1 MIYGSS
7 IFCISASMKRMK
19 KKAAYVLFLFIS
31 TIVLAEMML
40 RIYNPFHFR
49 VKGNTVQL
57 PVNQKYKI
65 TTTASDGL
73 DSIIVHTKNQLGFRG
88 PDMGKD
94 FANRYSI
101 FVVGGSATECLLL
114 SDGEDW
120 PNVLLKKLQPQ
131 YPTLRINNAGMD
143 GASSYGHILLLQ
155 QHLLRFKPK
164 MIIFML
170 GINDINRFDING
182 FDNLLSINKAPFFV
196 RAAEFSELW
205 STLLNLY
212 RTKKAKDKS
221 LTHNS
226 ISAIIDGKIAM
237 SDENLAKLNYNLKAD
252 DSNLKAAY
260 KKRLL
265 LLIELCRKNQVNP
278 VFVTQPCITGNAVDS
293 VTGKNMADIQVM
305 ASIKGSEFWELLQAY
320 NRITIETANE
330 EQCFVIDAGSYF
342 PKSRQMYYDLMHFR
356 KEGAQAF
363 ADTVYKSLVAY
374 LPQLKQ
380 HE

>member
-1 MIYGSS
+1 
-7 IFCISASMKRMK
+7 MK
-19 KKAAYVLFLFIS
+19 KKAGYVLFLFIS
-31 TIVLAEMML
+31 TILLAEIVL

-65 TTTASDGL
+65 STNASDGL
-73 DSIIVHTKNQLGFRG
+73 DSVIIHTKNQLGFRG

-101 FVVGGSATECLLL
+101 FVVGGSSTECLLL

-120 PNVLLKKLQPQ
+120 PNILLKKLQPQ
-131 YPTLRINNAGMD
+131 NPNLWINNAGID

-170 GINDINRFDING
+170 GINDINRVDING
-182 FDNLLSINKAPFFV
+182 FDNLVSINKAPLFV
-196 RAAEFSELW
+196 RAAEYSELW

-212 RTKKAKDKS
+212 RTKKARDKS

-226 ISAIIDGKIAM
+226 ISAIIDGKTAM
-237 SDENLAKLNYNLKAD
+237 SDANMKKLNFNLQGGDGSLKAT
-252 DSNLKAAY
+252 Y

-265 LLIELCRKNQVNP
+265 SLIELCRKNEINP
-278 VFVTQPCITGNAVDS
+278 VFITQPCITGNAVDS
-293 VTGKNMADIQVM
+293 VTGKNMAHIQVT
-305 ASIKGSEFWELLQAY
+305 ASMKGNEFWELLQAY

-330 EQCFVIDAGSYF
+330 EQCFVIDAASSF

-363 ADTVYKSLVAY
+363 ADTVYTSLAPYLSLV
-374 LPQLKQ
+374 QQQK
-380 HE
+380 